1 MVRFWETTS
10 LLSYYFRC
18 PAMELEI
25 LSVRYSSQRLSQTQS
40 KNSLIVD
47 RGAIKSLDRTF
58 LLFTFVIYDRHLGMN
73 SIGHLPNNVFSSLKN
88 LLGLYVSS
96 CIK

>member
-1 MVRFWETTS
+1 M
-10 LLSYYFRC
+10 
-18 PAMELEI
+18 
-25 LSVRYSSQRLSQTQS
+25 
-40 KNSLIVD
+40 VD
-47 RGAIKSLDRTF
+47 RGTVKSLDRAF

-73 SIGHLPNNVFSSLKN
+73 SIGRLPNNVFSSLKN

>member
-25 LSVRYSSQRLSQTQS
+25 LSVWYSPQRLSQTQS
-40 KNSLIVD
+40 KNSLIVE
-47 RGAIKSLDRTF
+47 RGTIKSLDRTF

-73 SIGHLPNNVFSSLKN
+73 SIGRLPNNVFSSLKN